1 MSKRDTRLV
10 IEDDTVYEL
19 DLACLRN
26 QKRKKTLRQQ
36 KEKRS
41 NKRTQK

>member
-1 MSKRDTRLV
+1 MSNRDTRLV
-10 IEDDTVYEL
+10 IEEDTVYEL

-26 QKRKKTLRQQ
+26 RRKKKPLCPKR
-36 KEKRS
+36 EKKG